1 MPISLEYYDHPTLC
15 HGQVWTI
22 TDENLLAEQ
31 IARVAMGQSRHVQKI
46 IAGTNVGPPASRA
59 SAAQGAIGLLTVPA
73 GEDPWH
79 RDGWIFQVI
88 SWIAAQKADPN
99 ALIRPPQMIHA
110 LKGFD
115 GLRLELSGGEVVA
128 ATIFED
134 KATDDARKTVRD
146 LVWPEFRL
154 LDQGDKENVLVAEV
168 VALLETNRN
177 VDPDLAIENIIWK
190 NIRHYRVSITVGK
203 YHSTSKG
210 RVKLFKD
217 YDKVIDGKVSKRG
230 GEVFYIEHLRPWMSS
245 LAEKSIAHVN
255 NMVAAHV

>member
-31 IARVAMGQSRHVQKI
+31 IARVALGQSRHVQKI
-46 IAGTNVGPPASRA
+46 IAGANVGPPASRA
-59 SAAQGAIGLLTVPA
+59 SAAQGAIGLLTVPP

-88 SWIAAQKADPN
+88 SWIAAQKANPN
-99 ALIRPPQMIHA
+99 SLIRAPQMIHA

-115 GLRLELSGGEVVA
+115 GLCLELSEGEVIA

-134 KATDDARKTVRD
+134 KATDDSRKTIRD

-154 LDQGDKENVLVAEV
+154 LDQGDRENVLVAEV
-168 VALLETNRN
+168 VALLETSRE

-190 NIRHYRVSITVGK
+190 NARHYRVSITVGK
-203 YHSTSKG
+203 YHSTTTG
-210 RVKLFKD
+210 RIKLFKD
-217 YDKVIDGKVSKRG
+217 YDEVIDGKVSKRG
-230 GEVFYIEHLRPWMSS
+230 GEIFYIEHLRPWMSS
-245 LAEKSIAHVN
+245 LAEKSIAHIN
-255 NMVAAHV
+255 TLVAAHV